1 MASALWNSAPDFSIF
16 FSSSRT
22 FLSSWH
28 SQRGTVRRRSPRAS
42 LVCEFV
48 LENSLCSG
56 LLAGTPS
63 RSGSS
68 LAHLLTNLICLFEV
82 CLVQFRQWTISPS
95 RVHKQRVRSG
105 KLPCRLPKKGL
116 TAGTAVLPNE
126 GIRRRSVRV
135 LATHVQFPGVVQYG
149 SSRIHHRSLRFV
161 SQVETLQSIIR

>member
-1 MASALWNSAPDFSIF
+1 MGAVYSEVNSKNEIKKELYFLVSVF

-22 FLSSWH
+22 FLSSRH

-68 LAHLLTNLICLFEV
+68 LANLLTNLICLFEV
-82 CLVQFRQWTISPS
+82 YLVQFRQWTISPS

-105 KLPCRLPKKGL
+105 KLPCRL
-116 TAGTAVLPNE
+116 LP
-126 GIRRRSVRV
+126 
-135 LATHVQFPGVVQYG
+135 
-149 SSRIHHRSLRFV
+149 
-161 SQVETLQSIIR
+161 SQ

>member
-1 MASALWNSAPDFSIF
+1 VASALWNSTPDFSIF

-22 FLSSWH
+22 FLSSRH

-56 LLAGTPS
+56 LLARTPS

-82 CLVQFRQWTISPS
+82 YLVQFRQWTISPS

-105 KLPCRLPKKGL
+105 KLPCRLPKKGYSRYSRF
-116 TAGTAVLPNE
+116 TK
-126 GIRRRSVRV
+126 RRNSKKKCARV
-135 LATHVQFPGVVQYG
+135 GNACPVSRCCPYG
-149 SSRIHHRSLRFV
+149 SSRIHHRSLRYV